1 MPQSSTSSPLG
12 AAGCDKGVGDQYLGK
27 AAPGLFN
34 AGKKWRASVK
44 AARQEAEKIVPV
56 VWFFF
61 SPLKSVNQSLTLQHV
76 KENPTSQMQR

>member
-1 MPQSSTSSPLG
+1 MTKALGISTW
-12 AAGCDKGVGDQYLGK
+12 GK
-27 AAPGLFN
+27 LRLVCSI